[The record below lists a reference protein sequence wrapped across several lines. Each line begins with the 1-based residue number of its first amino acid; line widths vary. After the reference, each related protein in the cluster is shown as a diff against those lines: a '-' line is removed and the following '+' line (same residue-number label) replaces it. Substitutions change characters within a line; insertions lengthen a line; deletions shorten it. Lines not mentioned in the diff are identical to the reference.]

1 MITDIAFF
9 AYSVRD
15 VPAAIAFYRDVLGL
29 QPGELVN
36 EHWAEFAVGDM
47 TFGVG
52 NGEPL
57 GMPPGKSFGAMF
69 EVDDINAERA
79 RLVKAGV
86 DASDVHDGP
95 VCLSVFFADP
105 EGNKLGIHQRKKK

>member
-1 MITDIAFF
+1 MAFI

-29 QPGELVN
+29 KPGDLLSD
-36 EHWAEFAVGDM
+36 HWAEFDVGSV
-47 TFGVG
+47 TFGIG

-57 GMPPGKSFGAMF
+57 GIIPGTSFSATF
-69 EVDDINAERA
+69 EVDDVAAERE

-86 DASDVHDGP
+86 PVTDIQESP
-95 VCLSVFFADP
+95 VCFSAFVTDP
-105 EGNKLGIHQRKKK
+105 EGNKFGIHQRKA